1 MSTTTPYQDAHKAFL
16 ANLTTEDQRKMRI
29 SVENLTS
36 AQDVITTLEHLVTER
51 SRKGGLLRFVEIF
64 KELNDRLVPYFDA
77 LNTIAATNDLAAW
90 VYGAFRLVIQV
101 FIDPF

>member
-16 ANLTTEDQRKMRI
+16 ANLTTEDQRKMRM

-101 FIDPF
+101 FIDTF